1 MSRFQSVNA
10 VAALLMSALV
20 VPMIC
25 ASSGEAAPRSTFPG
39 RRIGG
44 GTRGECAARP
54 MVHLVPSSNVFSL
67 GNANLIALLEGP
79 AANPMPL
86 EVILRPASDDGFA
99 AQDVSPL
106 LQQSLGASVNR
117 LVLLRVPAASSPLL
131 WESSYQCGEDDGAD
145 EFGFVTASAPPALTL
160 LLPEADSQ
168 VGLLQQQL
176 ASLQAVCGSSTAVAP
191 LKQVFDFG
199 DEVID
204 DSWPETVMVQCF

>member
-1 MSRFQSVNA
+1 MSRFQCVHA
-10 VAALLMSALV
+10 VVTFLMSALV
-20 VPMIC
+20 VHVIC
-25 ASSGEAAPRSTFPG
+25 PSSWEATPRNTFPG

-54 MVHLVPSSNVFSL
+54 VVHLVPSSNVFFL
-67 GNANLIALLEGP
+67 GSANLIALLEGP

-86 EVILRPASDDGFA
+86 EVILRSASDDGLA
-99 AQDVSPL
+99 TPAVPPL

-131 WESSYQCGEDDGAD
+131 WESSYQCEEDQGAD

-160 LLPEADSQ
+160 LLPAAASQ
-168 VGLLQQQL
+168 AGSLQQKL

-191 LKQVFDFG
+191 LRQAFDFG

-204 DSWPETVMVQCF
+204 DSWPETVTVQCF

>member
-131 WESSYQCGEDDGAD
+131 WESSYQCDEDDGAD

-204 DSWPETVMVQCF
+204 DSWPETVTVQCF